1 MNGNL
6 LDIRDLHI
14 GFHLESGPLEAVR
27 GVSFR
32 VPAGK
37 TVALVGESGSGKSVI
52 AQAILGILPK
62 SARITKG
69 DILLDDSANGGRRV
83 NIAELPRDG
92 MAIRKIRGQ
101 SISIIFQEPMT
112 SLSPVHTVGNQISEM
127 LHLHRKM
134 DAATGRDTVKEM
146 LRLVG

>member
-14 GFHLESGPLEAVR
+14 GFNLESGPLEAVR

-69 DILLDDSANGGRRV
+69 DILLDDSANGGRLV

-112 SLSPVHTVGNQISEM
+112 SLLPLSVEKGTSGNPSKQPGFD
-127 LHLHRKM
+127 RP
-134 DAATGRDTVKEM
+134 
-146 LRLVG
+146 